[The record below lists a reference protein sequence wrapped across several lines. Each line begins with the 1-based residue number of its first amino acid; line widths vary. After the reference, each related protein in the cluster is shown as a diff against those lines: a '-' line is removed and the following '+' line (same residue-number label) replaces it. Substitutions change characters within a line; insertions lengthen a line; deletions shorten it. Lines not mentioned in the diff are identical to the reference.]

1 VVTLERTLA
10 FIGFSIVL
18 AITPGP
24 SNTLLTATG
33 ARVGVIRG
41 LPALAGVAVGMAVLM
56 FVVAFG
62 LGAIILE
69 NGVILTAV
77 RWIGGA
83 VLIWLA
89 WKIATSSVSTAGKVD
104 TGVRPIGF
112 PGAAAFQWV
121 NPKSWL
127 ACTGGAAGFLVQT
140 GGSAA
145 LQAATLALI
154 FMLVSLLCCFV
165 WLAFGAVV
173 QRLLRSERTQRAFNV
188 VMGGVL
194 AVSAVLFVV

>member
-1 VVTLERTLA
+1 MVTLERTLA

-33 ARVGVIRG
+33 ARVGVLRG
-41 LPALAGVAVGMAVLM
+41 LPALVGVAVGMAVMM

-62 LGAIILE
+62 LGALILE
-69 NGVILTAV
+69 NGVILIAV
-77 RWIGGA
+77 RWIGAA

-89 WKIATSSVSTAGKVD
+89 WKIAASHGGSVDKQA
-104 TGVRPIGF
+104 RPIGF

-127 ACTGGAAGFLVQT
+127 ACTGAAAGFLVQT
-140 GGSAA
+140 GGSA
-145 LQAATLALI
+145 LIQAGTLAVI
-154 FMLVSLLCCFV
+154 FMLVTLPCCFV

-173 QRLLRSERTQRAFNV
+173 QRVLRSERTQRVFNV

-194 AVSAVLFVV
+194 AVSAVLFVT

>member
-1 VVTLERTLA
+1 MTLERTLA

-33 ARVGVIRG
+33 ARVGVLRG
-41 LPALAGVAVGMAVLM
+41 LPALVGVAVGMAAMM

-62 LGAIILE
+62 LGALILE
-69 NGVILTAV
+69 NGVILIAV
-77 RWIGGA
+77 RWIGAA
-83 VLIWLA
+83 VLCWFA
-89 WKIATSSVSTAGKVD
+89 WKIATSHGGKVD
-104 TGVRPIGF
+104 EQSRPIGF

-127 ACTGGAAGFLVQT
+127 ACTGAAAGFLVQS
-140 GGSAA
+140 GGSAP
-145 LQAATLALI
+145 LQAGTLAVI
-154 FMLVSLLCCFV
+154 FMLVTLPCCFV

-173 QRLLRSERTQRAFNV
+173 QRVLRSDRTQRVFNV

-194 AVSAVLFVV
+194 AVSAVLFVT